1 MSGNELRK
9 ESREALL
16 HLLRN
21 PHGWSE
27 DAIRDARLRAAKEL
41 ERLWFVERQMK
52 VVVSDLIPLVGLDI

>member
-1 MSGNELRK
+1 MNGNELRK

-41 ERLWFVERQMK
+41 ERLWMMERSAKMALG
-52 VVVSDLIPLVGLDI
+52 DLVGCIGMDI